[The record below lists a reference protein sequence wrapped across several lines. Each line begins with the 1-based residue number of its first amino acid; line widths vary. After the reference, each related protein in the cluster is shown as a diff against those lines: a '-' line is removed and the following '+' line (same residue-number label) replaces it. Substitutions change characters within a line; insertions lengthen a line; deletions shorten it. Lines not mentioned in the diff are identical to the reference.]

1 MLEQPS
7 ALATILP
14 ITNIVGERL
23 SLRPLDRD
31 LIDTYWR
38 WLNDFRMTRTI
49 GQPVP
54 YTWEQVEV
62 EFRELSDNST
72 ATEFTI
78 LEQASGCPIGNV
90 AWRDIDWRNGTAEY
104 VLFIGEADCQG
115 KGYGTEVTR
124 MMLNY
129 AFNALG
135 LHDVMLRVY
144 EYNIGGHRAY
154 LKAGFRECGRRR
166 QCKRLGGK
174 LWDVIYMECLAAD
187 YIGAHG

>member
-7 ALATILP
+7 TLATSLP

-54 YTWEQVEV
+54 YSWEQVEG
-62 EFRELSDNST
+62 EFRQISDNST

-78 LEQASGCPIGNV
+78 LEQASGHPIGNV
-90 AWRDIDWRNGTAEY
+90 AWRDIDWRNGTTEY
-104 VLFIGEADCQG
+104 VHFIGEADCRG
-115 KGYGTEVTR
+115 KDYGTDVTR
-124 MMLNY
+124 MMLDY
-129 AFNALG
+129 AFNMLG
-135 LHDVMLRVY
+135 LHNVMLRVY

-166 QCKRLGGK
+166 QCKLLGGK
-174 LWDVIYMECLAAD
+174 L
-187 YIGAHG
+187 

>member
-1 MLEQPS
+1 MREQ
-7 ALATILP
+7 LATAATSQPTI
-14 ITNIVGERL
+14 NIVGERL
-23 SLRPLDRD
+23 VLGPLNRD

-49 GQPVP
+49 GVP
-54 YTWEQVEV
+54 LPYPWEQVEG
-62 EFRELSDNST
+62 EFRQISDNATS
-72 ATEFTI
+72 TEFTI
-78 LEQASGCPIGNV
+78 CEKVSGRPIGNV

-104 VLFIGEADCQG
+104 VLFIGEGDCRG

-124 MMLNY
+124 LMLDY
-129 AFNALG
+129 AFNTLG
-135 LHDVMLRVY
+135 LDNVMLRVY
-144 EYNIGGHRAY
+144 EFNVAGHRAY

-187 YIGAHG
+187 FLGAHG